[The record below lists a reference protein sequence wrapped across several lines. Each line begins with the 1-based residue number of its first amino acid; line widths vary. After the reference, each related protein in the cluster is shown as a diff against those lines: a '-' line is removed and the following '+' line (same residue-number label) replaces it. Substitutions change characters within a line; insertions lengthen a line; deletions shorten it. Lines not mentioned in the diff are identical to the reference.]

1 MEELNYK
8 TIFNYLS
15 LIYKNHSTQEI
26 DKICKAIKKL
36 FPKSLNKD
44 TSNELWSEKDCFLIT
59 YADSVTKKSQNN
71 LVTLKVFLE
80 KYCKEFSHIHILPF
94 YPYSSDDG
102 FAVIDYKK
110 SKKNMVNG
118 EIFQS
123 YLQNLK

>member
-1 MEELNYK
+1 MEELNFK

-26 DKICKAIKKL
+26 DKICKAIKL
-36 FPKSLNKD
+36 FPKSLNKN

-80 KYCKEFSHIHILPF
+80 KYCKRIFTYSHITILSLF
-94 YPYSSDDG
+94 
-102 FAVIDYKK
+102 FR
-110 SKKNMVNG
+110 
-118 EIFQS
+118 
-123 YLQNLK
+123 